1 MSETTRQVAEHL
13 IPSDIANAV
22 PCIGIR
28 WNGETL
34 VVACPE
40 ESQSTAN
47 DRLAKLGVEFEFIS
61 VAESEVRALI
71 DLVATELDEKK
82 IKQRLDPKCWTG
94 YHKEGTKIKG
104 GVRVNNCVK
113 NEALVPVAEETPREV
128 NSEEPL
134 VKQMVSKS
142 RNAHPHATTDLE
154 AIALYLYD
162 KENYD
167 VNKLEQGDDTIE
179 NKLAR
184 LEQTIKDLKQHDM
197 VEEHCSHMKQLAPRI
212 IKINSET
219 DYVEASQRIHKSIVS

>member
-1 MSETTRQVAEHL
+1 MTAQKIVESIKKDLKRQN
-13 IPSDIANAV
+13 DITKLTEQELKRRLVLLTNGGYEEEAV
-22 PCIGIR
+22 YKFF
-28 WNGETL
+28 
-34 VVACPE
+34 
-40 ESQSTAN
+40 S
-47 DRLAKLGVEFEFIS
+47 
-61 VAESEVRALI
+61 
-71 DLVATELDEKK
+71 ELDEKK

-184 LEQTIKDLKQHDM
+184 LEQTIKDLKQ
-197 VEEHCSHMKQLAPRI
+197 QL
-212 IKINSET
+212 
-219 DYVEASQRIHKSIVS
+219 SQRQQ